1 MSRVRRFVGYAG
13 QALAV
18 SAALGL
24 VGWPL
29 TVRWSGPAGLPAMW
43 MGCAIS
49 VAAALA
55 AGGLVVAMSGE
66 TPMDRMKRA
75 LLAMLVRL
83 GVVVVLGT
91 LAVVDGALPHAPL
104 LIWVAVAYAALLPVE
119 VRFALV

>member
-1 MSRVRRFVGYAG
+1 MTNARRFAGYAG

-18 SAALGL
+18 SVALGAL
-24 VGWPL
+24 GWPL
-29 TVRWSGPAGLPAMW
+29 TSRWSGPAGLPAMG

-49 VAAALA
+49 LVAALA
-55 AGGLVVAMSGE
+55 AGVLVVAMSGE

-91 LAVVDGALPHAPL
+91 LAVVDGSLPDAPL